1 MRIDHCGN
9 CGYLVEYHEPD
20 KRCPGLKT
28 KQWQE
33 RDPIDKALWPELLA
47 RDVAARTE
55 ALEEAK
61 RPYIPVTMPEPV
73 IPVRPPYGP
82 HEFAG
87 YRGRQ
92 AVLLGRRAA
101 VAHMDVAPY
110 FWKSGLGVEGCA
122 VKGFRRDT
130 FAFVATWERK
140 IGASWGFNVAYW
152 WRPGGKP
159 AVKVTYTEILEL
171 L

>member
-1 MRIDHCGN
+1 VRKGHCGN
-9 CGYLVEYHEPD
+9 CGYLVEYHETGS
-20 KRCPGLKT
+20 RCPGLKT

-33 RDPIDKALWPELLA
+33 RDPIDGALWPELLA
-47 RDVAARTE
+47 RDVAARTR
-55 ALEEAK
+55 ALEKAK
-61 RPYIPVTMPEPV
+61 QPYIPVTMPEPV
-73 IPVRPPYGP
+73 IPARPPYGP

-92 AVLLGRRAA
+92 AVGLGRRAA
-101 VAHMDVAPY
+101 AACMDVAPY

-140 IGASWGFNVAYW
+140 IGASWGFDVAYW

-159 AVKVTYTEILEL
+159 AVQVGYIELLEL

>member
-20 KRCPGLKT
+20 RRCPGLKT
-28 KQWQE
+28 KQWQA

-47 RDVAARTE
+47 RDVAARTR

-61 RPYIPVTMPEPV
+61 QPYIPVTMPEPV
-73 IPVRPPYGP
+73 VAVRPPYGP
-82 HEFAG
+82 QEFAG

-92 AVLLGRRAA
+92 AVGLGRRAA
-101 VAHMDVAPY
+101 AAHMDVAPFY
-110 FWKSGLGVEGCA
+110 WKSGLGVEGCA

-130 FAFVATWERK
+130 VAFVATWERK
-140 IGASWGFNVAYW
+140 IGASWGFDVAYC
-152 WRPGGKP
+152 WRPGSAP
-159 AVKVTYTEILEL
+159 LVRVTYTELLEL